1 LNRGRYADAVNRR
14 SPRLLLVL
22 AGTVG
27 AIVLLLLGIY
37 LGGHPSGLP
46 GPIRDTFIGNDDTQL
61 MREALDTID
70 EIYYRKQDRDAL
82 VDRGIEGAV
91 ASLRDPFS
99 HYFDPRTYKRFEQV
113 TNPSFSGIGVTV
125 RPDPA
130 GPLVVESVI
139 QGTPAAQAGLRR
151 GDRIVAVNG
160 RSLAGRPSSAS
171 IALIKG
177 EPGTKVA
184 LTIARDN
191 RRSTQRIERAR
202 VTQPVVAGH
211 MVRWRGRRYGVVVFT
226 SFTEGSAAQLQAAVE
241 RLLRRGADGILLDMR
256 GNGGGLLNEAVGV
269 ASIFIPDGTIVS
281 TDGRSRARHV
291 YTATGGAIRGS
302 VPVVVL
308 VDRGTASSAEIVTG
322 ALQDRHRAEV
332 VGTNTYGKGVFQE
345 IREMPNGGALDL
357 TVGQY
362 FLPSGRNIG
371 GRGVAEGRGIAPDV
385 RASDDPDTTHR
396 DEALDA
402 ALAQLAAES
411 R

>member
-1 LNRGRYADAVNRR
+1 M
-14 SPRLLLVL
+14 L
-22 AGTVG
+22 AGTAG
-27 AIVLLLLGIY
+27 AIVLLALGIY
-37 LGGHPSGLP
+37 LGAHPSGLP
-46 GPIRDTFIGNDDTQL
+46 GPVRDAFVGNGDTRL
-61 MREALDTID
+61 MQQAIDTID
-70 EIYYRKQDRDAL
+70 DIYYRKVSRDVL
-82 VDRGIEGAV
+82 VNRGIEGAV
-91 ASLRDPFS
+91 ASLRDQFS

-125 RPDPA
+125 RPER
-130 GPLVVESVI
+130 GGSLTIESVI
-139 QGTPAAQAGLRR
+139 AGTPAARAGLRR

-160 RSLAGRPSSAS
+160 RSLAGRPSSES
-171 IALIKG
+171 IGLIKG

-184 LTIARDN
+184 LTIARDD
-191 RRSTQRIERAR
+191 RRTTQRVERAR
-202 VTQPVVAGH
+202 VTQPVVAGR
-211 MVRWRGRRYGVVVFT
+211 MVRRGERRYGDVVFT
-226 SFTEGSAAQLQAAVE
+226 SFTDGSAGQVHAAVE
-241 RLLRRGADGILLDMR
+241 RLLARGADGILLDMR

-269 ASIFIPDGTIVS
+269 ASVFIPDGTIVS

-291 YTATGGAIRGS
+291 YTATGGAIPRS

-345 IREMPNGGALDL
+345 IRELPNGGALDL

-385 RASDDPDTTHR
+385 RAKDDPDTTRR

>member
-1 LNRGRYADAVNRR
+1 MLRR
-14 SPRLLLVL
+14 SPRLPLVL
-22 AGTVG
+22 AGTAG

-46 GPIRDTFIGNDDTQL
+46 GPVRDAFVGDEDTQL
-61 MREALDTID
+61 MRDALDTID
-70 EIYYRKQDRDAL
+70 QIYYRKADRDAL

-171 IALIKG
+171 IAQIKG

-184 LTIARDN
+184 LTIARGG
-191 RRSTQRIERAR
+191 RRSTQRVERAR
-202 VTQPVVAGH
+202 VTSPVVAGH
-211 MVRWRGRRYGVVVFT
+211 MVRWRGRRYGVVVFA
-226 SFTEGSAAQLQAAVE
+226 SFTEGSSAQLQAAVE

-385 RASDDPDTTHR
+385 RASDDPDTTRR
-396 DEALDA
+396 DEARDA

>member
-1 LNRGRYADAVNRR
+1 MNRR
-14 SPRLLLVL
+14 FPRLPLVL
-22 AGTVG
+22 AGTAG

-46 GPIRDTFIGNDDTQL
+46 GPIRSAFVGNDDTQL

-70 EIYYRKQDRDAL
+70 QIYYRKASRDDL

-139 QGTPAAQAGLRR
+139 QSTPAAKAGLRR

-184 LTIARDN
+184 LTITRDG
-191 RRSTQRIERAR
+191 RRSTQAVERAR

-211 MVRWRGRRYGVVVFT
+211 VVRWRGRRYGVVVYT
-226 SFTEGSAAQLQAAVE
+226 SFTEGSAAQVQAAVE
-241 RLLRRGADGILLDMR
+241 RLLRRGVDGILLDLR

-269 ASIFIPDGTIVS
+269 ASVFIPDGTIVS

-291 YTATGGAIRGS
+291 YTATGGAIKRS

-385 RASDDPDTTHR
+385 RASDDPDTTRR

>member
-1 LNRGRYADAVNRR
+1 VRR
-14 SPRLLLVL
+14 RFPRLPLVL
-22 AGTVG
+22 AGTAG
-27 AIVLLLLGIY
+27 AIALLLLGIY

-46 GPIRDTFIGNDDTQL
+46 GPIRDAFVGDDDTRL
-61 MREALDTID
+61 MRQALDTID
-70 EIYYRKQDRDAL
+70 EIYYRNVDRDQL

-91 ASLRDPFS
+91 ASLRDQFS
-99 HYFDPRTYKRFEQV
+99 HYFDARTYKRFEHV

-125 RPDPA
+125 RPERD
-130 GPLVVESVI
+130 GPLAIELVI
-139 QGTPAAQAGLRR
+139 QGTPAARAGLRR
-151 GDRIVAVNG
+151 GDRIVEVNG
-160 RSLAGRPSSAS
+160 RSLTGQPSNAS

-184 LTIARDN
+184 LTIERDG
-191 RRSTQRIERAR
+191 RRTTQRVERAR
-202 VTQPVVAGH
+202 VTQPVVAGR
-211 MVRWRGRRYGVVVFT
+211 VVTRAGRRYGAVVFT
-226 SFTEGSAAQLQAAVE
+226 SFTEGSAGQVHAAVE
-241 RLLRRGADGILLDMR
+241 RLLRRGGDGILLDMR

-269 ASIFIPDGTIVS
+269 ASVFIPDGTIVS
-281 TDGRSRARHV
+281 TDGRARARHV
-291 YTATGGAIRGS
+291 YAATGGAIPRK

-345 IREMPNGGALDL
+345 IRELPNGGALDL

-385 RASDDPDTTHR
+385 RASDDPDTTRR

-402 ALAQLAAES
+402 ALAQLASEPQ
-411 R
+411 